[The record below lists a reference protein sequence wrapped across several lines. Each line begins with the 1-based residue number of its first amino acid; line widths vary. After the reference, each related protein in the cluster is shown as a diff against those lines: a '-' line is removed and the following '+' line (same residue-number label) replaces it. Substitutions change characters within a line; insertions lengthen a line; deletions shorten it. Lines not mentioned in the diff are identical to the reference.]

1 MHIYPARFATVFAV
15 EMCRYYVHRLYAH
28 AGATSHRIAYE
39 AAGCRQLYIP
49 THANGFRIRLYI
61 HYFELGELTS
71 GRVHFIRPLYR
82 DHSIEM
88 ILRK

>member
-28 AGATSHRIAYE
+28 VGATSHRIAYE
-39 AAGCRQLYIP
+39 AAGCQLYIP

-61 HYFELGELTS
+61 HYFELG
-71 GRVHFIRPLYR
+71 
-82 DHSIEM
+82 
-88 ILRK
+88 